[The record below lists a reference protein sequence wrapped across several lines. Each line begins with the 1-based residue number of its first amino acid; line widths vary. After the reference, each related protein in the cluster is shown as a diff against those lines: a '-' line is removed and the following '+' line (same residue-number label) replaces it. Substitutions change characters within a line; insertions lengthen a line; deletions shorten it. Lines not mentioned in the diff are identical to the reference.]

1 MEGRPGERDSR
12 LYFMA
17 PLMEGES
24 NGGVKEGRN
33 DRSDAP

>member
-1 MEGRPGERDSR
+1 MEGRPGERDGR

-24 NGGVKEGRN
+24 NRGVKGGRN
-33 DRSDAP
+33 GRSDDP